1 MAIEDV
7 YVISKKADLTEIK
20 EALLAVSS
28 SEDGG
33 GEAKNRLPLIWRR

>member
-33 GEAKNRLPLIWRR
+33 GGRRRIVFL